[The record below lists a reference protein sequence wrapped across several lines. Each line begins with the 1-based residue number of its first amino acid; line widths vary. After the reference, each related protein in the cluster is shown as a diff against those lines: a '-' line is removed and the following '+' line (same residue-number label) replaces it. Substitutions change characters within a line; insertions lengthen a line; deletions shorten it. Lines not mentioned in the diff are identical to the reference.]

1 MLLAGCGSIGTDG
14 GGNPSNPPVTAKAC
28 GSRNDISSLV
38 PDCPVPFVCFTQAC
52 EHHDECYGACLGTR
66 PECDTRFLT
75 DMVSLCNR
83 SIPLR
88 DPRLAPCLSAAFIYW
103 AAVRQGGGDFYF
115 CDRNPDETP
124 TTPGACCL
132 HEPSLICTDVDG
144 PNLCPT
150 NAVFIPTFTCA
161 GVTETFGGCPR
172 PANDDCGSG
181 LRICADQQPDAG
193 LGRCAPPT
201 DTDASDD
208 VGGAGSADDDTVGA
222 TDPAGVSNEGGAL
235 DSGNDASAGDSD
247 GTSSSADGSTNN
259 TGSNT
264 NDGATSTNADNPA
277 DELPGPICT
286 VSAQDCP
293 QGRPCLPFD
302 GDAYRCTVWTD
313 NRLASTD
320 GPRTGFD
327 CAFSLDGQF
336 VADVWYEYVV
346 PCSGTLTIRM
356 CDQTFYDTLLGVYG
370 TSEPNGV
377 CSCDGLENSL
387 IACDDDAC
395 GGFGTA
401 SAVTIPNVTGGA
413 CYLIRVGGWAFPDT
427 EVGAGRGPGTLDI
440 GVACDVGADQ

>member
-1 MLLAGCGSIGTDG
+1 MPG
-14 GGNPSNPPVTAKAC
+14 GRPTNPPVTAKAC

-103 AAVRQGGGDFYF
+103 AAVRQGGGEFYF
-115 CDRNPDETP
+115 CDRNPDQTP

-144 PNLCPT
+144 PDLCPT
-150 NAVFIPTFTCA
+150 NAVFIPTFTCE

-181 LRICADQQPDAG
+181 LRVCAEQERDPG
-193 LGRCAPPT
+193 LGRCGPAPGASMT
-201 DTDASDD
+201 GEDAVDDGALGIENSD
-208 VGGAGSADDDTVGA
+208 GGSADADSVSGD
-222 TDPAGVSNEGGAL
+222 AGG
-235 DSGNDASAGDSD
+235 DASAPEVGGESSGAVEDGSAESD
-247 GTSSSADGSTNN
+247 GDVADSGSSSGV
-259 TGSNT
+259 
-264 NDGATSTNADNPA
+264 DGAKAGVD
-277 DELPGPICT
+277 GPICSI
-286 VSAQDCP
+286 SAQDCP
-293 QGRPCLPFD
+293 EGRACLPVD

-320 GPRTGFD
+320 GPRTGFE
-327 CAFSLDGQF
+327 CAYSLEGQF
-336 VADVWYEYVV
+336 VADVWYEYVA

-356 CDQTFYDTLLGVYG
+356 CDQTFYDTLLAVYG
-370 TSEPNGV
+370 TGEPNAT
-377 CSCDGLENSL
+377 CTCDGLEGTL
-387 IACDDDAC
+387 LTCDDDAC
-395 GGFGTA
+395 GGFGAA
-401 SAVTIPNVTGGA
+401 SAITIPDVVAGA
-413 CYLIRVGGWAFPDT
+413 CYVIRVGGWAFPDT

-440 GVACDVGADQ
+440 GVVCEPSTVR

>member
-1 MLLAGCGSIGTDG
+1 MLVAGCGSIGTDDG
-14 GGNPSNPPVTAKAC
+14 GSLSNPPVTAKAC
-28 GSRNDISSLV
+28 GSRNDISSIV

-52 EHHDECYGACLGTR
+52 EHHDECYGSCLGTR

-75 DMVSLCNR
+75 DLVSLCNL

-103 AAVRQGGGDFYF
+103 AAVRQGGGEFYF

-144 PNLCPT
+144 PDLCPT

-172 PANDDCGSG
+172 PANDDCADR
-181 LRICADQQPDAG
+181 LRICSDQQVDAG

-201 DTDASDD
+201 ETPTNVIEGVAS
-208 VGGAGSADDDTVGA
+208 GADGSSSDGSGADGTSGSADEGTGNTDGGAATVDSDAGAVTTEAGDDTEV
-222 TDPAGVSNEGGAL
+222 E
-235 DSGNDASAGDSD
+235 
-247 GTSSSADGSTNN
+247 
-259 TGSNT
+259 
-264 NDGATSTNADNPA
+264 
-277 DELPGPICT
+277 PGPICSI
-286 VSAQDCP
+286 SAQDCP
-293 QGRPCLPFD
+293 RGRPCLPFD

-320 GPRTGFD
+320 GIRTGFE

-356 CDQTFYDTLLGVYG
+356 CDQTFYDTLLAVYG
-370 TSEPNGV
+370 TREPNGI
-377 CSCDGLENSL
+377 CACEGLEEALLS
-387 IACDDDAC
+387 CDDDAC

-401 SAVTIPNVTGGA
+401 SAVTLPNVVGGA

-440 GVACDVGADQ
+440 GVACEPSAAP